1 MSTVALD
8 AVSVAQDSKHEKVV
22 EAARALVPFLRE
34 QQGES
39 DRLGRTPDETA
50 ARLQAAGVYSLTTP
64 RAYGGLQT
72 NLTTWMKVI
81 TEIGRGDG
89 GVAWG
94 ASLINSCNMF
104 GAYFPREV
112 GEEVFAK
119 PGTRLSGVP
128 MPRKAKTKRV
138 EGGILIEEGMWMFNS
153 GVYQAHWD
161 LLGVPMVNEAGQ
173 VIDHVMAVVPMSD
186 VKILDDWD
194 TIGLRG
200 SGSSSISVENV
211 FVPDARLLSLP
222 KIAAGANDGPFKDE
236 SLYKSAMVPVMA
248 IILAFPALGLGMHML
263 EATIEAM
270 KGKNI
275 AYTAYV
281 NQMEAPVTHLQVG
294 EANAK
299 IDCAQASRR
308 QGVRGHRRVGGEGRD
323 NAVPGSRADSAGH
336 GSHRQVDLGGCGHP
350 CFRRRRL
357 VRAAQQCSQPYLAG
371 CSHRLHAWNDGTG
384 DEHRVV
390 RAPAVRHGLVWH
402 AGLSNGLRLR
412 QAAVAA

>member
-8 AVSVAQDSKHEKVV
+8 AVSVAQDSKHEEVV

-128 MPRKAKTKRV
+128 MPREAKTKRV

-222 KIAAGANDGPFKDE
+222 RIAAGANDGPFKDE

-248 IILAFPALGLGMHML
+248 IILVFPALGLGMHML
-263 EATIEAM
+263 EATLEAM

-294 EANAK
+294 EASAK
-299 IDCAQASRR
+299 IDCAKLLVAKACADIDEWAVKGEMMPYLDRARIRR
-308 QGVRGHRRVGGEGRD
+308 DTGATVKLIWE
-323 NAVPGSRADSAGH
+323 AVDILASAGGGSFARRNNVLNRIWQDARIVCMH
-336 GSHRQVDLGGCGHP
+336 GMTVPATNTELYGRLLCGMDS
-350 CFRRRRL
+350 F
-357 VRAAQQCSQPYLAG
+357 G
-371 CSHRLHAWNDGTG
+371 M
-384 DEHRVV
+384 RV
-390 RAPAVRHGLVWH
+390 
-402 AGLSNGLRLR
+402 
-412 QAAVAA
+412 